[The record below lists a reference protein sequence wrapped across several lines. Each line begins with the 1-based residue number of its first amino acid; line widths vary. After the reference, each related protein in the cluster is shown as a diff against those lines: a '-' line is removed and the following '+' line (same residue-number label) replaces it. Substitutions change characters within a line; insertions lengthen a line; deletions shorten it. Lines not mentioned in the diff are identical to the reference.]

1 MTFFNLVFML
11 AILLKMFVVGQSS
24 SVAAQYCPS
33 AQQNQSY
40 SPTQQPVGQSVPSQ
54 AAAPFMTFFNF
65 VFMLAILIKFIGAG
79 QSSSVAAQYC
89 PSAQQNQ
96 SYSPTQQPVGQ
107 SVPSQAAAPFM
118 TFLALVFML

>member
-1 MTFFNLVFML
+1 ML
-11 AILLKMFVVGQSS
+11 MMLTAGQTS
-24 SVAAQYCPS
+24 SVAAQYWPS

-54 AAAPFMTFFNF
+54 EAAPFITFLDLA
-65 VFMLAILIKFIGAG
+65 FMLASFIIFGAG
-79 QSSSVAAQYC
+79 QSSSVAAQYW

-107 SVPSQAAAPFM
+107 SVPSQEAAPFI
-118 TFLALVFML
+118 TFLDLAFMPH